1 MLQST
6 DPPGQDMNLFIFI
19 QNFLLRKSQHIE
31 EMWSK
36 PPSTPPPQKKK
47 NSHKKDHWS
56 LEKEKAKVICR
67 VGEKGKAKE
76 KACLDVFIRSVRVT
90 RRSAEFGGSGEQRT
104 FSLL

>member
-1 MLQST
+1 M
-6 DPPGQDMNLFIFI
+6 
-19 QNFLLRKSQHIE
+19 
-31 EMWSK
+31 
-36 PPSTPPPQKKK
+36 
-47 NSHKKDHWS
+47 
-56 LEKEKAKVICR
+56 EKEKAKVICR